1 MILFYIGFMEEPTMS
16 DNNRT
21 SFLELDDAPVKIAPN
36 ASVFTPV
43 TSLQPKDGATAK
55 QDANGNWVNAIGLQ
69 STASHRHVAKVW
81 QDKCSPLTDFIETVK
96 EQSKTKFDYVKPESD
111 VRLQDASTL
120 TNGMTLT
127 KSGLNSLRSFTD
139 IPSSMVSFLEERG
152 YDEDLTR
159 FVNSEL
165 NRREQNWKDDG
176 KESREFRVRVRQDDN
191 GNDAVRAVVSGRYGV
206 IDNHEAMEMIAN
218 SLPSLSD
225 ALASHISNDGD
236 DIFGNVLLP
245 DYMKSEPDSD
255 YGVGI
260 AFRNS
265 EIKNST
271 FNISPFLFRA
281 ICLNGMIW
289 GRQDSSIQINQ
300 KHLGNIDRIELQQK
314 VNHAVKVALTQGN
327 DLLTLLGHS
336 KHVKVEN
343 PLQVIAQLSRD
354 NGMTIEQGRAW
365 HKGYMESLTEANG
378 QLHDR
383 SAFGIVNGL
392 TRSAQLYKGSTREN
406 MEITASLILSPAID
420 ADLQAISKRWGR
432 ITDNAS
438 QLKEKVVQQYAYI
451 G

>member
-1 MILFYIGFMEEPTMS
+1 MEEPTMS
-16 DNNRT
+16 DNKF
-21 SFLELDDAPVKIAPN
+21 SFLELDDAPVKVQPN
-36 ASVFTPV
+36 QSVFTAV
-43 TSLQPKDGATAK
+43 QSLQPKDGATAK

-69 STASHRHVAKVW
+69 STATHRHVAKVW
-81 QDKCSPLTDFIETVK
+81 QDKCSPLADFIESVK
-96 EQSKTKFDYVKPESD
+96 VQSKTKFDLVKPESD
-111 VRLQDASTL
+111 VRLKDGKTL
-120 TNGMTLT
+120 NNGMAILP
-127 KSGLNSLRSFTD
+127 SGLQSLGDFAGMPAS
-139 IPSSMVSFLEERG
+139 IISFLQERE

-159 FVNSEL
+159 FINTEL
-165 NRREQNWKDDG
+165 DRRVTSWADAG
-176 KESREFRVRVRQDDN
+176 KNSREFRVRVRQDDN

-289 GRQDSSIQINQ
+289 GRKDSIIKINQ
-300 KHLGNIDRIELQQK
+300 KHLGNIDRVDLQAQVTK
-314 VNHAVKVALTQGN
+314 AVKTALTHGN

-336 KHVKVEN
+336 KQVKVEN
-343 PLQVIAQLSRD
+343 PLQVIAQLCRD
-354 NGMTIEQGRAW
+354 KEINFTIEQGRAW
-365 HKGYMESLTEANG
+365 HKGYLESLSETNG
-378 QLHDR
+378 HFHDR

-392 TRSAQLYKGSTREN
+392 TRSAQLYKGSTRES
-406 MEITASLILSPAID
+406 METVASMILSPAID